1 MVSGMATRL
10 FGHRGELGLPGWAR
24 RAPAALLRWVAR
36 RRRAAGW
43 YDRRTLA
50 LFRRAWVRGR
60 GTGSLLGYALFRRD
74 LGLPLAKRQ
83 APLLRQALAQF
94 SGLQKRLALDLLAE
108 ADGLSAAPKAGR
120 PLDRTQ
126 AEIRRMQAVWRAE
139 FGQWLQVRGEGGVC
153 VVGNGGNLLGA
164 GLGPLIDAQGVVVR
178 FNRFRGTDSA
188 PADIG
193 ERVDVWVTAPG
204 FAGPVPAG
212 VPWVVVSGADMAF
225 RLQDWRRFA
234 EPLRS
239 GAKVL
244 TVPLEHWRQLVA
256 QLQAPPSA
264 GVLFLAWSRS
274 LLGSWTPLRALG
286 FAGVGAGGPYHHADA
301 RHQPAGRHH
310 WPAERTVLKHWQ
322 EKGLRLDLPD

>member
-1 MVSGMATRL
+1 L
-10 FGHRGELGLPGWAR
+10 Y
-24 RAPAALLRWVAR
+24 WVAR
-36 RRRAAGW
+36 RRRTAGW

-50 LFRRAWVRGR
+50 LFRRAWVRG
-60 GTGSLLGYALFRRD
+60 GGAASLLGYALFRRD
-74 LGLPLAKRQ
+74 LGWPLPKRQ
-83 APLLRQALAQF
+83 QPLLRQALAQL
-94 SGLQKRLALDLLAE
+94 SGRRKRLAIDLLAE
-108 ADGLSAAPKAGR
+108 ADGLAADQPADR
-120 PLDRTQ
+120 PLSETQ
-126 AEIRRMQAVWRAE
+126 AEIRRMQATWRSE
-139 FGQWLQVRGEGGVC
+139 FGQWLQVRGERGVC
-153 VVGNGGNLLGA
+153 VLGNGGNLLGA
-164 GLGPLIDAQGVVVR
+164 GLGPLIDEHGAVVR
-178 FNRFRGTDSA
+178 FNRFRGSA
-188 PADIG
+188 STPADIG

-204 FAGPVPAG
+204 YTGAAPAG
-212 VPWVVVSGADMAF
+212 VPWIVVSGADMAF
-225 RLQDWRRFA
+225 RLQDWRRFE

-244 TVPLEHWRQLVA
+244 TVPLEPWRQLVA